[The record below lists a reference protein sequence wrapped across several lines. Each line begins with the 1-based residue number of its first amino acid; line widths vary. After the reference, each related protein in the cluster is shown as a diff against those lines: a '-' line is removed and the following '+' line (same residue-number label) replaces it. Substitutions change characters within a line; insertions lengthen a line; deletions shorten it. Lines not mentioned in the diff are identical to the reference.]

1 MSCQI
6 VVLPSTGFELT
17 PLIHCS
23 TIKINRDR
31 ILYSAFTTDQDL
43 AQENSKCWF
52 STLNKI
58 FKILKL
64 DIKDLADNS
73 VFRNNLIE
81 YYHQQSDSQLQKIKS
96 GAVDSKLI
104 LFSNIFIPNFVPFYL
119 GTNLSKSIKSKTT
132 QLRISAH
139 CLNIERVDIINL
151 KFQEKNDSANSVLK

>member
-1 MSCQI
+1 MRL
-6 VVLPSTGFELT
+6 V
-17 PLIHCS
+17 
-23 TIKINRDR
+23 KINRDR
-31 ILYSAFTTDQDL
+31 ILYSAFTTDQG
-43 AQENSKCWF
+43 NSKYWF

-64 DIKDLADNS
+64 DIKNLADNR

-104 LFSNIFIPNFVPFYL
+104 LFSNIFIPNFVPFHL
-119 GTNLSKSIKSKTT
+119 ETNLSKSIKSKIT

-139 CLNIERVDIINL
+139 CLNIERSRYNTPKIPREERFCKFCTEVDRTFVDIMP
-151 KFQEKNDSANSVLK
+151 